1 MFLLNLIRSKPDFTK
16 NNGDVVV
23 DLSRKSFTMP
33 DVAKSQ
39 PYIVPEEFAMRPD
52 LVSLFLYKD
61 QNQLDVLLK
70 FNGISNPFALNKGD
84 IIYAPTLDDLTASVA
99 LSNSSAIID
108 KSKGVISGQR
118 TLTPKTQQDKNRLNQ
133 LNQQALPNNV
143 NTPTD
148 NNVTV
153 NNGQIIF
160 GEDVTSVTSDKCQD
174 TVSRAKLK
182 ETLLANKIFNT

>member
-1 MFLLNLIRSKPDFTK
+1 
-16 NNGDVVV
+16 
-23 DLSRKSFTMP
+23 
-33 DVAKSQ
+33 
-39 PYIVPEEFAMRPD
+39 
-52 LVSLFLYKD
+52 
-61 QNQLDVLLK
+61 LDVLLK

-99 LSNSSAIID
+99 LSSSGAIID

-133 LNQQALPNNV
+133 LNPQALPNNV

-160 GEDVTSVTSDKCQD
+160 GEDVTTVTSDKCQD